1 MGYHPVVV
9 DQMNALTAL
18 TDSLG
23 RRIDYLRISVTER
36 CDLSCAYC
44 RPRGVADAPQ
54 EDPLTADDIAVIAE
68 AAVQLG
74 VRRIRLTGGE
84 PLLRSDLDA
93 IVRRLRA
100 IPGVE
105 DLALT
110 TNGQMLAARAVGLA
124 AAGLMRVNVSLDS
137 LNPAAY
143 AALTG
148 GGDVSMVLRGI
159 GAALDA
165 GLTPVKV
172 NVVLA
177 SPSALDRADLA
188 GFAGLARHRP
198 VHVRFIEAM
207 PTCGHLSYLPAQQV
221 LDRLAQMGDLR
232 PVEGPH
238 GGGPARY
245 YRLDDS
251 QGTLG
256 VIAPISQPFC
266 AQCNRLRVTARG
278 EVLPCLFSPA
288 GLSLLPALRGGNPK
302 ETIAALLRHAVAGK
316 PCRYAEVADADG
328 IHAMH
333 VIGG

>member
-1 MGYHPVVV
+1 
-9 DQMNALTAL
+9 MNAFTAL

-36 CDLSCAYC
+36 CDLRCAYC
-44 RPRGVADAPQ
+44 RPRGPADTCQ
-54 EDPLTADDIAVIAE
+54 EDPLKADDIGVIAQ
-68 AAVQLG
+68 AAAQLG
-74 VRRIRLTGGE
+74 LRRIRLTGGE
-84 PLLRSDLDA
+84 PLLRSDLEG
-93 IVRRLRA
+93 IVRRLRT

-110 TNGQMLAARAVGLA
+110 TNGQLLADRAAGLA

-148 GGDVSMVLRGI
+148 GGDVSMVVRGI
-159 GAALDA
+159 EAALAA
-165 GLTPVKV
+165 GLMPVKV

-188 GFAGLARHRP
+188 GFADLARGEP

-221 LDRLAQMGDLR
+221 LDRLEQMGDLR

-245 YRLDDS
+245 YQLDDS

-256 VIAPISQPFC
+256 VIAPISEPFC
-266 AQCNRLRVTARG
+266 ARCNRLRVTARG
-278 EVLPCLFSPA
+278 EVLPCLFSRA
-288 GLSLLPALRGGNPK
+288 GVSLLPALRG
-302 ETIAALLRHAVAGK
+302 EDSRQAVAALLRHAVAGK
-316 PCRYAEVADADG
+316 PCRYAEVAGADG
-328 IHAMH
+328 IRAMH